1 MSQSLESQLTD
12 ALTAGQGV
20 LHLAPTWVPRTF
32 IYPGR
37 RLKLKEEDLYVHGPT
52 RGGISERWFA
62 SGVQAQNGPGTPE
75 DEGLS
80 YAVAPDGSRFLF
92 RDAVAS
98 RGAQIIG
105 AAMMAKWGRWPN
117 YAKFFDPE
125 GAIAHH
131 LHHRQEHAKLVHQ
144 EHKPESYYFPPQLNA
159 SPNTFPH
166 SFFGLEPGTTRQD
179 IIDCLERWQSGRVG
193 DNGVLDYSKAY
204 RLKPGTGWQM
214 PAGIL
219 HAPGSLLIFEVLWG
233 SDVFAMFQSMIENR
247 PVDWSW
253 LVGSVPEDK
262 QQDLEFIVD
271 LIDWEGSTN
280 PRFKESHYLEPV
292 PVADAQGEGFEDRWV
307 IYGSMHGSDLF
318 SARELSVQPGRFATI
333 RDGAPSGVIVVQ
345 GRGTLGGH
353 DLEAPT
359 RIRYGEVTQ
368 DEFFISADAADAG
381 VAVHNT
387 GHEPLVLLRYFG
399 PDSSPTMP
407 EVGAHRHP

>member
-1 MSQSLESQLTD
+1 MSQSLESHISH

-20 LHLAPTWVPRTF
+20 LQLAPTWVPRTF

-37 RLKLKEEDLYVHGPT
+37 RLKLAEEDLYVHGPT

-62 SGVQAQNGPGTPE
+62 SGIQAQNGPGTPE

-80 YAVAPDGSRFLF
+80 YVVGPDGSKFLF

-98 RGAQIIG
+98 QGAQIIG
-105 AAMMAKWGRWPN
+105 AGMMAKWGKWPN
-117 YAKFFDPE
+117 YAKFFDPS

-131 LHHRQEHAKLVHQ
+131 LHHRQEHASLVGQ

-159 SPNTFPH
+159 SPNSFPH

-179 IIDCLERWQSGRVG
+179 IIDCLERWQSGKLG

-204 RLKPGTGWQM
+204 RLKPGTGWRM

-253 LVGSVPEDK
+253 LVGSVPEDR
-262 QQDLEFIVD
+262 QHDLEFIVD

-280 PRFKESHYLEPV
+280 ARFKESHYLEPIL
-292 PVADAQGEGFEDRWV
+292 VADTHGEGVEDRWV
-307 IYGSMHGSDLF
+307 IYGSMHGQDLF
-318 SARELSVQPGRFATI
+318 SARELSVYPGHSVTL

-345 GRGTLGGH
+345 GRGRLAGH
-353 DLEAPT
+353 DVEAPT
-359 RIRYGEVTQ
+359 RIRYGEVTH
-368 DEFFISADAADAG
+368 DEFFVTAEAAKAG
-381 VAVHNT
+381 IAVRNT
-387 GHEPLVLLRYFG
+387 GQEALVLLRYFG

-407 EVGAHRHP
+407 RVGAHRPS